1 MFPHKIVQ
9 AVKRLIARPQPFLPP
24 PLPDATDV
32 RPLDLWVRTAEFRRA
47 YEDVTSWDWTHS
59 TNGFSVCVP
68 SFVRVTSGRS
78 PPELRHVLK
87 NARQTRS
94 INIGRAGWAQVI
106 FKELVDGIYRLPLSL
121 YILAAV

>member
-9 AVKRLIARPQPFLPP
+9 ALKRLIARPQPFLSPP
-24 PLPDATDV
+24 FPDATDV

-59 TNGFSVCVP
+59 RRFSI
-68 SFVRVTSGRS
+68 FVRVTFGRS

-87 NARQTRS
+87 IARQTRS
-94 INIGRAGWAQVI
+94 LTIGRAGWAQII
-106 FKELVDGIYRLPLSL
+106 FKELVDGIYPLPR
-121 YILAAV
+121 YR